1 MEWLTVAKW
10 SPYVAG
16 IGIGVLSWF
25 AFLFSDR
32 AIGCSTPFARA
43 SGMIER
49 LFRGDRVLQR
59 AYFQKYLPEVGWDSM
74 LVVGVLIGALAS
86 ALLSGS
92 FKLTWVPDLWQ
103 QTFGNT
109 PAIRLIVALVGGILM
124 GIGSRW
130 AGGCTSGHGISGTL
144 QLAVSS
150 WLSVICFF
158 AGGIAT
164 AMLIFRVIGG

>member
-1 MEWLTVAKW
+1 MEWLTVVKW

-16 IGIGVLSWF
+16 VGMGILSWF

-32 AIGCSTPFARA
+32 TIGCSTPFARA

-49 LFRGDRVLQR
+49 LLRGDKVLQR
-59 AYFQKYLPEVGWDSM
+59 PYFEKYRPQIGWDSM
-74 LVVGVLIGALAS
+74 LVVGVLIGALVS

-92 FKLTWVPDLWQ
+92 FRLTWVPDLWQ
-103 QTFGNT
+103 QTFGDT
-109 PAIRLIVALVGGILM
+109 PTIRLIVAFVGGILM

>member
-1 MEWLTVAKW
+1 MEWLTMVKW

-16 IGIGVLSWF
+16 ACIGVLSWL
-25 AFLFSDR
+25 AFLLSDR
-32 AIGCSTPFARA
+32 GIGCSTPFARM
-43 SGMIER
+43 SGAIER
-49 LFRGDRVLQR
+49 LFRGDKVLQR
-59 AYFQKYLPEVGWDSM
+59 PYFQKYLPQVGWDWM
-74 LVVGVLIGALAS
+74 LIVGVLIGAFAS

-92 FKLTWVPDLWQ
+92 FKPTWVPELWL

-109 PAIRLIVALVGGILM
+109 PILRLIVTLIGGILM

-144 QLAVSS
+144 QLAISS

-158 AGGIAT
+158 IGGIAT